1 MNPIG
6 FSLHFLL
13 SLALVSIVIA
23 QERAPHGLVYQSPEA
38 FSPSAYDFFH
48 PNAQK
53 PETKDPCS
61 SSKCSP
67 LPVAAQVEATQ
78 IHESKA
84 STSDKG
90 GKQLGAGSIAGIIFG
105 VAFVV
110 LLAMS
115 VYRIRV
121 TRKAN
126 MSRTIGNNSVQPD
139 V

>member
-1 MNPIG
+1 MNHIG
-6 FSLHFLL
+6 FSLLFLL

-53 PETKDPCS
+53 PGTKDPCS
-61 SSKCSP
+61 ASKCSP

-84 STSDKG
+84 STSDKD

-115 VYRIRV
+115 VYRLRV

-126 MSRTIGNNSVQPD
+126 MSRTKPNNSVQPD